1 MSQEWKEYRDDD
13 RIEEELISS
22 SKFEHYKSKDFNE
35 ILLEDT
41 ASLDI
46 EVEIETVSA
55 SFENTIFKSV
65 NTGRTIKDSDTDEVI
80 AIQYLTA
87 KVFIGLAINTLFLL
101 LSLSATFL
109 QNSLI

>member
-1 MSQEWKEYRDDD
+1 MAQIEWKEYQDDE

-22 SKFEHYKSKDFNE
+22 SKFEHYTSKHFDE

-87 KVFIGLAINTLFLL
+87 KVFENRT
-101 LSLSATFL
+101 
-109 QNSLI
+109 N